1 VAIPQAKPARVRRA
15 GVFGQIKAK
24 NPEQIG
30 RQIACFRGF
39 NLGTEERRPIDRVKL
54 HKPMHYSAGFD
65 CNVSPPDR
73 LVIFAASRV

>member
-1 VAIPQAKPARVRRA
+1 
-15 GVFGQIKAK
+15 VFGQIKAK

-39 NLGTEERRPIDRVKL
+39 NLGTGERRPIDRVKL

>member
-1 VAIPQAKPARVRRA
+1 
-15 GVFGQIKAK
+15 VFRQIKAK

-39 NLGTEERRPIDRVKL
+39 NLSIKRRPIDRVKL
-54 HKPMHYSAGFD
+54 HKPMHYAAGFG

-73 LVIFAASRV
+73 LVIFAARRV